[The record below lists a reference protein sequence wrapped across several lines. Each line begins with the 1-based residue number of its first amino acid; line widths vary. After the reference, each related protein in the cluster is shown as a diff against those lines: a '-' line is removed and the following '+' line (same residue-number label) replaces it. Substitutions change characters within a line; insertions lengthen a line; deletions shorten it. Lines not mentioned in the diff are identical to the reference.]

1 MRMPNPLRTL
11 RGRLATT
18 YAGVAL
24 LAVAVSA
31 WFSISA
37 MQQAV
42 EDRARSAVVDDAKLA
57 ADAVAAPLDN
67 HDLPAITAYMALVTR
82 DVGARVAVVDR
93 DGQLVAASYA
103 SPTLTSADPRLRSA
117 IAGNTI
123 VSQDDGDGGQGIDV
137 VVPVDRGAGP
147 PVGALRASAS
157 LQDAGQQTSRV
168 TATALLG
175 ALLAAAL
182 AALVG
187 LLLAGSIA
195 RPIQSVSH
203 AAVDLAERRVVEPVP
218 EPRGSTREV
227 RNLVLGFNSLAD
239 QLRVQEVARREFA
252 FDVSHELHSLASAM
266 RTATDALS
274 SGAAADASFG
284 QRLVAG
290 LAGHTR
296 RLSRLADDLLE
307 LARWEGGRLEVTPVD
322 MDLGDL
328 ARGLLDEWAPEAS
341 RREMTLEA
349 HIPSGSLPL
358 RGDPVRLAQAIGNL
372 LENALKYGGAG
383 SRVLLE
389 VTGPGQR
396 GMYDVSVSDA
406 GPGVPPEQLPYI
418 FERHVRAGTAADRT
432 APDGMGLGLPIAREI
447 VVAHRGTLDASSE
460 PGNGARFTIHL
471 PAPR

>member
-1 MRMPNPLRTL
+1 MPNPLTTL

-31 WFSISA
+31 WFSINT

-42 EDRARSAVVDDAKLA
+42 EDRARSAIVEDAMLA

-67 HDLPAITAYMALVTR
+67 RDMPAITDYMTLVTR
-82 DVGARVAVVDR
+82 DVGARVLVVDR
-93 DGQLVAASYA
+93 DGRLVAASYP
-103 SPTLTSADPRLRSA
+103 SPTVTPADPRFQQA
-117 IAGNTI
+117 IAGNTV
-123 VSQDDGDGGQGIDV
+123 VSQDDGGQGIDV
-137 VVPVDRGAGP
+137 VVPVDLVAGRP
-147 PVGALRASAS
+147 IGALQASAS
-157 LQDAGQQTSRV
+157 LQDARQQASRI

-187 LLLAGSIA
+187 LLLARSIA

-203 AAVDLAERRVVEPVP
+203 AAVDLAGRRVVEPVP
-218 EPRGSTREV
+218 APHGSTDEV
-227 RNLVLGFNSLAD
+227 RNLVLGFNSLAH

-266 RTATDALS
+266 GTATDALS
-274 SGAAADASFG
+274 SGAAADTSLG
-284 QRLVAG
+284 RRLVAG

-328 ARGLLDEWAPEAS
+328 VRGLLDEWAPEAA
-341 RREMTLEA
+341 RREITLEA
-349 HIPSGSLPL
+349 HIPPGSLPL

-383 SRVLLE
+383 SRVRLE
-389 VTGPGQR
+389 VAGPGQR
-396 GMYDVSVSDA
+396 GIYDVSVSDA

-447 VVAHRGTLDASSE
+447 VLAHHGTLDATSE
-460 PGNGARFTIHL
+460 PGKGACFTIHL

>member
-1 MRMPNPLRTL
+1 MPNPLRTL

-31 WFSISA
+31 LFSINA

-42 EDRARSAVVDDAKLA
+42 EDRARSAVVDEAKLA
-57 ADAVAAPLDN
+57 ADAVAAPLDEG
-67 HDLPAITAYMALVTR
+67 DLPAITAYMSLVTR
-82 DVGARVAVVDR
+82 DVGTRVLVVDQNE
-93 DGQLVAASYA
+93 QLVAASYP
-103 SPTLTSADPRLRSA
+103 SPSVMPGDPRLQAA
-117 IAGNTI
+117 IAGNTV
-123 VSQDDGDGGQGIDV
+123 VSEDDDDGAQGIDV
-137 VVPVDRGAGP
+137 VVPVDREAGRP
-147 PVGALRASAS
+147 IGALRASGS
-157 LQDAGQQTSRV
+157 LQDARQQTSRI

-187 LLLAGSIA
+187 LLLARSIA
-195 RPIQSVSH
+195 RPIQSVSQ
-203 AAVDLAERRVVEPVP
+203 AAVDLAEHRAVQPVP
-218 EPRGSTREV
+218 ESQGTTDEV
-227 RNLVLGFNSLAD
+227 RKLVEGFNSLAD

-266 RTATDALS
+266 RTATDALG
-274 SGAAADASFG
+274 SGAAADTALG

-290 LAGHTR
+290 LASHTR

-307 LARWEGGRLEVTPVD
+307 LARWEGGRLEVTPID

-328 ARGLLDEWAPEAS
+328 ARGLLDEWGPDAT

-349 HIPSGSLPL
+349 RIPPGPLPL
-358 RGDPVRLAQAIGNL
+358 RADPVRLAQAVGNL

-383 SRVLLE
+383 TQVLLE
-389 VTGPGQR
+389 VVGPGQR
-396 GMYDVSVSDA
+396 GMYELSVSDA

-418 FERHVRAGTAADRT
+418 FEREVRAGTSADRA

-447 VVAHRGTLDASSE
+447 VLAHHGTLDASSE
-460 PGNGARFTIHL
+460 PGKGARFTIRL
-471 PAPR
+471 PQTQ